1 MNKPEIAQFGP
12 NGILLS
18 WEEKIDPTLHDYIL
32 AYTSA
37 IEEKFEPLILET
49 VTTYHSTLIFARSTS
64 LINELKDAV
73 TSFIYETSR
82 RTNQS
87 KTTWTIPVC
96 YDDRFGL
103 DLAHVA
109 AETNLTKKEV
119 IELHTSGIY
128 RIYFTGFLPGFLY
141 LGGLDTKIH
150 VPRKSTPRLTVLK
163 GSVGIGGS
171 QTGIY
176 PKNSPGGWQII
187 GQTPLPMF
195 DVSAKDLAPFH
206 AGDSILFESI
216 DFLEFLEIQAKI
228 ASGEYQLKKSSHD

>member
-1 MNKPEIAQFGP
+1 MDKPEIAQFGT

-18 WEEKIDPTLHDYIL
+18 WEEKIDPELHDYIL
-32 AYTSA
+32 AYTST
-37 IEEKFEPLILET
+37 IEEKFESLILET
-49 VTTYHSTLIFARSTS
+49 VTTYHSTLIFAQSSS
-64 LINELKDAV
+64 LINELKEAL
-73 TSFIYETSR
+73 TSFIYEPSFR
-82 RTNQS
+82 SNQS

-103 DLAHVA
+103 DLAYVA

-119 IELHTSGIY
+119 IQLHTSARY

-141 LGGLDTKIH
+141 LGGLDPKIH
-150 VPRKSTPRLTVLK
+150 VPRKSTPRLNVLK

-195 DVSAKDLAPFH
+195 DISSKDLAPFH

-216 DFLEFLEIQAKI
+216 DLTEFLEIQDKI
-228 ASGEYQLKKSSHD
+228 ASDEYTLKKSHND